1 MTQDLQGVSGDSPL
15 EASNALLS
23 VAGCAAMVVGT
34 AWLSRVSVDTS
45 YLTGIALPMVVFGIG
60 QGLGLS
66 TLTTAG
72 MAGVA
77 PEDAGVA
84 GGLVNVAHH
93 TGGALGVGILAT
105 VFADAGAHG
114 PRELLAQGV
123 SASLIAATAF
133 LLLALAVTLI
143 AHPRS
148 SRRHGALRGAAA
160 G

>member
-1 MTQDLQGVSGDSPL
+1 
-15 EASNALLS
+15 
-23 VAGCAAMVVGT
+23 MVVGT
-34 AWLSRVSVDTS
+34 AWLRRVSVDTS

-66 TLTTAG
+66 TLITAG

-77 PEDAGVA
+77 PEDACVA

-114 PRELLAQGV
+114 PASSSRK
-123 SASLIAATAF
+123 ASLPRS
-133 LLLALAVTLI
+133 LPP
-143 AHPRS
+143 PRS
-148 SRRHGALRGAAA
+148 SCWRSPSR
-160 G
+160 